1 MNGDNNEDVI
11 FSLIMVIAMLL
22 TWPVMMIMT
31 MMVMMR
37 MATKMMMLNLIRQ

>member
-1 MNGDNNEDVI
+1 MIGDNNEDVI
-11 FSLIMVIAMLL
+11 FNLIMVIAMLL